1 MTMAEKVGLIKLE
14 LSLPQATS
22 MAGAVKQANDK
33 MGIIGDGPLPSQ
45 VDKLL
50 AAMGLP
56 RASRPLPAPPAARPA
71 TSRSY
76 AAASVSLSSSQR

>member
-1 MTMAEKVGLIKLE
+1 M
-14 LSLPQATS
+14 
-22 MAGAVKQANDK
+22 GAV
-33 MGIIGDGPLPSQ
+33 MVPPPTPTPTPTPPPLGQ

-76 AAASVSLSSSQR
+76 AAASVSPSSSQR